1 MFKNLRQALLSLFCA
16 ACFAPGASIAHD
28 YSYQKLEI
36 DHPYAVIDA
45 KDSKVVNVYFRK
57 FNNLSE
63 ESYRLLGAQTKVASK
78 VELQA
83 EVHNA
88 DHVAS
93 WVTIQSIDIKPN
105 AKLLFR
111 HDNEQGFQI
120 KLSDLKQTIQTGDR
134 FTLDL
139 LFDGDS
145 VPVNVWV
152 QQPRELKKHN
162 H

>member
-1 MFKNLRQALLSLFCA
+1 MFIYLRQAFLSLFCA
-16 ACFAPGASIAHD
+16 VCLVPTISVAHD
-28 YSYQKLEI
+28 FSYQKLEI
-36 DHPYAVIDA
+36 DHPYAVVDA
-45 KDSKVVNVYFRK
+45 KDSNVVNVYFRK

-63 ESYRLLGAQTKVASK
+63 QPYRLLGAQTKIASK

>member
-1 MFKNLRQALLSLFCA
+1 MFIYLRQAFLSLFCV
-16 ACFAPGASIAHD
+16 ACFVPAASVAHD
-28 YSYQKLEI
+28 FSYQKLEV
-36 DHPYAVIDA
+36 DHPYAVVDT
-45 KDSKVVNVYFRK
+45 KDSNVIYVYFRK

-63 ESYRLLGAQTKVASK
+63 QPYRLLGAQTKMASK

-111 HDNEQGFQI
+111 HNNEQGFQI

-139 LFDGDS
+139 LFDGAS

-152 QQPRELKKHN
+152 QQPRQLKKHN

>member
-1 MFKNLRQALLSLFCA
+1 MFKYLRQALLSLFCA
-16 ACFAPGASIAHD
+16 ACFVPVASVAHD

-36 DHPYAVIDA
+36 DHPYAVVDA
-45 KDSKVVNVYFRK
+45 KDSNVVNVYFRK

-63 ESYRLLGAQTKVASK
+63 QSYRLLGAQTKVASK

-93 WVTIQSIDIKPN
+93 WVTIPSIDIKPN

-120 KLSDLKQTIQTGDR
+120 KLTDLTQAIQTGDR
-134 FTLDL
+134 FRLDL
-139 LFDGDS
+139 LIDGGS